1 MSAIQ
6 FYKSRQASWVL
17 KYRLGVLG
25 RSKLTRSL
33 RQYDSLTESEQVGV
47 VIEIVRKWN
56 GITNCKEYVEI

>member
-17 KYRLGVLG
+17 KNRLGVLD

-33 RQYDSLTESEQVGV
+33 QQYDSLTESEQVGHV
-47 VIEIVRKWN
+47 TEIVRKRD
-56 GITNCKEYVEI
+56 GITNCKD